1 MSNPSHPPASAST
14 DGPIAPRSG
23 NWQVLLD
30 LWPFVAPYR
39 FTLAATGLFM
49 ALAAAGTLLGPLA
62 LGVLVDKG
70 LVSPDPGRQ
79 LVELRQHFLVL
90 LAVGV
95 AVGVFSAAR
104 YYSIAWLGERVTTD
118 LRARVYANVL
128 RQNPVFFESF
138 KVGDV
143 LSRLNSDAA
152 LVQTVVG
159 SSLSIGLRNAIT
171 ALGALIALIWT
182 NPLIMAEVMGLVF
195 FIMLPAMAVDRYVL
209 RLARANRQRV
219 ADASA
224 IAVEVLH
231 AVPVVQSFTQ
241 EAREAERFAQAGEVA
256 FRAAR
261 RYLRT
266 RAPLMAFSI
275 SAIVGSM
282 LWGLYQGTQQVL
294 HGEMTPGQLSQTVV
308 YVIMLITS
316 MAVLIEV
323 WGEIQRA
330 TSATQRLVELLRMR
344 PLIGSPAQP
353 RPLPALA
360 QGASAC
366 FDGVTFAYPAR
377 PDRPALES
385 FSLDIAPGQT
395 VALVGPSGAGKT
407 TLFQLLLRFFDAQHG
422 RVLINGVSTRELD
435 VHALRACIGVV
446 PQESTIFSGTLADN
460 IRYGRPQASDD
471 EVLTAAKAAHVHE
484 FVSQWPQ
491 RYATQVG
498 ERGARLSGGQR
509 QRVAIA
515 RAMLKNAPLLLLDEA
530 TSALDT
536 HSERI
541 VQAALEA
548 AMQGRTTLVIA
559 HRLSTVIGADRIVVM
574 DHGRIVDAGTHAE
587 LLARCQLYARLAAAQ
602 FGDQSA
608 AQSADRQHASAR
620 AAQERPSFPQA

>member
-1 MSNPSHPPASAST
+1 M
-14 DGPIAPRSG
+14 
-23 NWQVLLD
+23 LLD
-30 LWPFVAPYR
+30 LWPFIAPYR

-49 ALAAAGTLLGPLA
+49 TLAAAGTLLGPLV

-79 LVELRQHFLVL
+79 LIELRQHFLVL

-128 RQNPVFFESF
+128 RQDPAFFESF

-182 NPLIMAEVMGLVF
+182 NPLIMAEVMGLVCF
-195 FIMLPAMAVDRYVL
+195 VMLPAMAVDRYVL

-241 EAREAERFAQAGEVA
+241 EAREARRFAQAGEVA
-256 FRAAR
+256 FQAAR

-294 HGEMTPGQLSQTVV
+294 QGAMTPGQLSRTVV

-316 MAVLIEV
+316 VAVLIEV

-360 QGASAC
+360 QGASVR

-377 PDRPALES
+377 PDRPALEA

-407 TLFQLLLRFFDAQHG
+407 TLFHLLLRFFDAQRG
-422 RVLINGVSTRELD
+422 QVFINGVSTRDLD

-471 EVLTAAKAAHVHE
+471 EVLAAAQAAHVHE
-484 FVSQWPQ
+484 FVSHWPQ
-491 RYATQVG
+491 GYATQVG

-541 VQAALEA
+541 VQAALDA
-548 AMQGRTTLVIA
+548 AMKGRTTLVIA
-559 HRLSTVIGADRIVVM
+559 HRLSTVMGADRIVVM

-587 LLARCQLYARLAAAQ
+587 LLARCQLYARLATAQ
-602 FGDQSA
+602 LVE
-608 AQSADRQHASAR
+608 AQHTTLR
-620 AAQERPSFPQA
+620 AAQEHSSPPQA